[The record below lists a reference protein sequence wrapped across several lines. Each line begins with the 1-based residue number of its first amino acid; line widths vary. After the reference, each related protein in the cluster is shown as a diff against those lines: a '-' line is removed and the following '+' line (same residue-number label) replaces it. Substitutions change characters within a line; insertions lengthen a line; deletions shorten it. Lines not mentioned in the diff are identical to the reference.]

1 MLYFPIDEN
10 FEVLTEGPCEGDL
23 LALKQRNDKSLIGR
37 WVPYETQDPNIFPIA
52 VSGITKYHSSLLIG
66 KRDRVKTF
74 SGCWE
79 LAPSGGIDPS
89 SLCGGLIDYR
99 GHLLKELEE
108 ETGIGSKDVNKITPL
123 LVVYDPK
130 AALIDICLEIIVTT
144 DQLRTNGE
152 YSDLFWVRCDQLDQ
166 IKGDWVPLSKSL
178 LKRFY
183 SKS

>member
-10 FEVLTEGPCEGDL
+10 FEVFAEGTGEGNL
-23 LALKQRNDKSLIGR
+23 LALKHRNDKSLIGR
-37 WVPYETQDPNIFPIA
+37 WVLYESQDPTICPIA
-52 VSGITKYHSSLLIG
+52 VSGITKYQSTLLVG

-89 SLCGGLIDYR
+89 SLRGGLIDFR
-99 GHLLKELEE
+99 WQLLKELEE
-108 ETGIGSKDVNKITPL
+108 ETGIGSKDVDKVNPL
-123 LVVYDPK
+123 VLVYDTEAP
-130 AALIDICLEIIVTT
+130 LIDICLEIIVTT
-144 DQLRTNGE
+144 DKLRTNRE
-152 YSDLFWVRCDQLDQ
+152 YSDLFWVPSDEIDQ

-178 LKRFY
+178 LTRFY